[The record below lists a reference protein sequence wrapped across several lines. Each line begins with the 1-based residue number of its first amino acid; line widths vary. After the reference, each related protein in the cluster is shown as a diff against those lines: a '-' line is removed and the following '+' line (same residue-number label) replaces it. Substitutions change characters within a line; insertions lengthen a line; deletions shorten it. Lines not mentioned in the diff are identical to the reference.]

1 MKIGSLI
8 KHNGYF
14 GIGVVVGVMGKDRKL
29 KISVHWMGDRQTT
42 GWIWAYNNGMEVL
55 CK

>member
-14 GIGVVVGVMGKDRKL
+14 GIGVVVGVMGKDSKL

-42 GWIWAYNNGMEVL
+42 GWVWAYNNGMEVL